1 MTERSATT
9 WESIM
14 KITAGLLISLD
25 GVVDAPDQWHFAYL
39 NDEMGAVVDAVA
51 GRRRLRPRAQGA

>member
-1 MTERSATT
+1 
-9 WESIM
+9 M